1 MRLFLRSA
9 WQVIICLLIFSF
21 PHLVFSSEN
30 IEEAR
35 ARAEEY
41 ARKSLEARKKP
52 PRELSPQEQKA
63 EELIKQA
70 DVIIAQ
76 AETPE
81 QVEPAI
87 KLYQQA
93 IQTAPNYDKAWWGLG
108 MSQWTK
114 AVLMP
119 QQNRKEKQA
128 VLKLLED
135 AEKSCKKAL
144 EIDPMS
150 PGANYW
156 LSNIFLSQAGLKGM
170 IRGAFILPRVFKLSD
185 KVAEVDPYY
194 GHGAIFRTYGIV
206 LMVVPD
212 WLSRRFGYTPEIIL
226 PYLDKAIKLEPNC
239 FANYLVRAGIYLK
252 LGGEENKEKAL
263 KDLDYVLTHNPEL
276 LEGYQ
281 ADNRRRQ
288 KEARQI
294 WKQITGKEYPQR

>member
-1 MRLFLRSA
+1 LF
-9 WQVIICLLIFSF
+9 IIFLALFSF
-21 PHLVFSSEN
+21 SVFGSTS

-41 ARKSLEARKKP
+41 AKKSLEARKKP
-52 PRELSPQEQKA
+52 PRKLSPAEQKA
-63 EELIKQA
+63 EELTRKA

-76 AETPE
+76 AETPK
-81 QVEPAI
+81 QVDPAI
-87 KLYQQA
+87 KLYQKA
-93 IQTAPNYDKAWWGLG
+93 TQTAPRYDKAWWGLG
-108 MSQWTK
+108 MSIWTK

-119 QQNRKEKQA
+119 QKTRQEKKE
-128 VLKLLED
+128 VLKLLAQAKE
-135 AEKSCKKAL
+135 ACNKAL

-156 LSNIFLSQAGLKGM
+156 LSNILLTEAGLRSI
-170 IRGAFILPRVFKLSD
+170 IRGAFILPKVFELSD
-185 KVAEVDPYY
+185 KVAQVDPYY

-212 WLSRRFGYTPEIIL
+212 WLSRRFGYTPESIL
-226 PYLDKAIKLEPNC
+226 PYLDKAIELEPNC

-252 LGGEENKEKAL
+252 LGGKENKEKAL
-263 KDLDYVLTHNPEL
+263 KDLEYVITHNPDL

-288 KEARQI
+288 KEAKQL